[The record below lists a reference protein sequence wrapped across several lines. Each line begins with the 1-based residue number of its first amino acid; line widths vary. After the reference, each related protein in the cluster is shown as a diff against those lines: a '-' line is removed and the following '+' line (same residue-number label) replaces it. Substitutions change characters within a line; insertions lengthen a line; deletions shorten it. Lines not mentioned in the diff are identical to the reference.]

1 MRNSGTGCTSV
12 TSRPPAHLADAK
24 ISLAAAAP
32 CQRRTRD
39 PRQKCPVVEH
49 LDGLLCDVDT
59 VSCSSSGVCALAACC
74 TLTPVRSRWTS
85 PPEATMY
92 ESRAL
97 SRVAQGPR
105 TCF

>member
-1 MRNSGTGCTSV
+1 MRNFGTGCTSV
-12 TSRPPAHLADAK
+12 TSRPPALLADAK
-24 ISLAAAAP
+24 IRLPPLRLASGAP
-32 CQRRTRD
+32 GIRAKNVLSSSTLTAFS
-39 PRQKCPVVEH
+39 VI
-49 LDGLLCDVDT
+49 VDT